1 MLVNMRQ
8 LILLVLASIRCR
20 FGFAL
25 VRSAIA
31 SLHWHYEG
39 RVREVEYA
47 ISLAFISAASYGQE
61 VRTRQ
66 QHRFCKRLG
75 LMRNEKRNERPLFGH
90 GTGGGHM
97 GAVYGRRHCHGSL
110 VETPLHP
117 GPPLPS

>member
-47 ISLAFISAASYGQE
+47 ISLTFISAASYGQDLGGQDK
-61 VRTRQ
+61 TATS
-66 QHRFCKRLG
+66 FCKRLG

-97 GAVYGRRHCHGSL
+97 GAVYGRR
-110 VETPLHP
+110 
-117 GPPLPS
+117 